1 MPRNA
6 RFADELVFPL
16 FAHILPFFPPSQY
29 AFLPCG
35 VLSSHV
41 TRPRQRQRPHT
52 NKPYKQGLSAPEVL
66 RRNKRLRVYAR
77 EVDREGLRIKLTCK
91 RPRSLPRCGP
101 ASVLASD
108 ADTEDFDYDDTRAP
122 LYADEDGWDR
132 DDGEED
138 EDGVVDGEEE
148 EDEFDDDYDDDE
160 GEDWFYPDR
169 GQVIPPP
176 EVEIAAQ

>member
-1 MPRNA
+1 MVLTPPPPPP
-6 RFADELVFPL
+6 FPSV
-16 FAHILPFFPPSQY
+16 LPSYIPT
-29 AFLPCG
+29 A
-35 VLSSHV
+35 
-41 TRPRQRQRPHT
+41 TT
-52 NKPYKQGLSAPEVL
+52 TTKQGRSAPEVL

-101 ASVLASD
+101 RPVLASD
-108 ADTEDFDYDDTRAP
+108 DDTEDFDYDDTRTP

-132 DDGEED
+132 DDD
-138 EDGVVDGEEE
+138 DDDDVADQEEE
-148 EDEFDDDYDDDE
+148 EDDEDEFDDDDE

-176 EVEIAAQ
+176 EVEVASQ

>member
-1 MPRNA
+1 M
-6 RFADELVFPL
+6 
-16 FAHILPFFPPSQY
+16 
-29 AFLPCG
+29 
-35 VLSSHV
+35 
-41 TRPRQRQRPHT
+41 
-52 NKPYKQGLSAPEVL
+52 L

-101 ASVLASD
+101 ASALASD
-108 ADTEDFDYDDTRAP
+108 ADAEEFDYDDTRAP

-132 DDGEED
+132 DDG
-138 EDGVVDGEEE
+138 DGMVDGEGYEE
-148 EDEFDDDYDDDE
+148 GEEDDEFDDDDDDDDE

-176 EVEIAAQ
+176 EVEVATQ